1 MNGKLPLL
9 TSVELIKILNKIG
22 FQPIRQKGSH
32 VYLKH
37 VDGRSTVVPLH
48 SGREI
53 GRGLLKRILN
63 EIDVSREDFIRFA
76 KENK

>member
-9 TSVELIKILNKIG
+9 TAKELIKILNKLG
-22 FQPIRQKGSH
+22 YQVIRQKGSH

-37 VDGRSTVVPLH
+37 QDGRCTVVPLH
-48 SGREI
+48 AGKEI

-63 EIDVSREDFIRFA
+63 ETEISREEFL
-76 KENK
+76 KNL

>member
-9 TSVELIKILNKIG
+9 TAKELIKVLNKFG
-22 FQPIRQKGSH
+22 FHVIRQKGSH

-37 VDGRSTVVPLH
+37 SDGRCTVVPMH
-48 SGREI
+48 SGRDI

-63 EIDVSREDFIRFA
+63 ETEISREEFL
-76 KENK
+76 KNL

>member
-9 TSVELIKILNKIG
+9 TTTELIKILNKFE
-22 FQPIRQKGSH
+22 FQIIRQKGSH

-37 VDGRSTVVPLH
+37 QDGRCTVVPLH
-48 SGREI
+48 PGRDI

-63 EIDVSREDFIRFA
+63 EAEITREGFLRKI
-76 KENK
+76 

>member
-9 TSVELIKILNKIG
+9 TAKELIKILNKFG
-22 FQPIRQKGSH
+22 FQGIRQKGSH

-37 VDGRSTVVPLH
+37 QDGRCTVVPLH
-48 SGREI
+48 AGKEI

-63 EIDVSREDFIRFA
+63 ETDVSREEFLR
-76 KENK
+76 KL

>member
-9 TSVELIKILNKIG
+9 TATELIKILNKFG
-22 FQPIRQKGSH
+22 FQSIRQKGSH

-37 VDGRSTVVPLH
+37 SDGRSTVVPIH
-48 SGREI
+48 TNREI

-63 EIDVSREDFIRFA
+63 ETEISREEFLEKF
-76 KENK
+76 K

>member
-9 TSVELIKILNKIG
+9 TAKELIKIINKLG
-22 FQPIRQKGSH
+22 YQVIRQKGSH

-37 VDGRSTVVPLH
+37 QDGRCIVVPLH
-48 SGREI
+48 AGKEI

-63 EIDVSREDFIRFA
+63 ETEISREEFL
-76 KENK
+76 KNL

>member
-9 TSVELIKILNKIG
+9 TAKELIKILNKLG
-22 FQPIRQKGSH
+22 YQFIRQKGSH

-37 VDGRSTVVPLH
+37 QDGRCTVVPLH
-48 SGREI
+48 AGKEI

-63 EIDVSREDFIRFA
+63 ETEISREEFL
-76 KENK
+76 KNL

>member
-9 TSVELIKILNKIG
+9 SAKELIKILNKIG
-22 FQPIRQKGSH
+22 FQVLRQRGSH

-37 VDGRSTVVPLH
+37 NDGRCTVVPLH
-48 SGREI
+48 AGKEI

-63 EIDVSREDFIRFA
+63 EIEISREDFINIL

>member
-9 TSVELIKILNKIG
+9 NPKELIKILKKLG
-22 FQPIRQKGSH
+22 FEIIRQRGSH

-37 VDGRSTVVPLH
+37 KDGRCTVVPVH
-48 SGREI
+48 TRREI

-63 EIDVSREDFIRFA
+63 EIEISREKFLKLI
-76 KENK
+76 